1 MQIIFRCNNCEVI
14 NNISPDFLYRTCRNC
29 GKFIT
34 YFPGEAIIDNEE
46 EQITKQFLLM
56 KTLDKSSAEEFF
68 KRADID
74 EKRIEDLREKN
85 SRIIKVSTIIDSPYT
100 SPKDIVFF
108 IINERDSIT
117 VDELIQKSQAFEIS
131 LDILEKLILKMK
143 REGLIYQPNGWTLM
157 LV

>member
-14 NNISPDFLYRTCRNC
+14 NNISPDFLYRICRNC

-34 YFPGEAIIDNEE
+34 YLPGEAIFDNEE
-46 EQITKQFLLM
+46 EQITKQFLQM

-68 KRADID
+68 KRADMD
-74 EKRIEDLREKN
+74 EKRIKDLREKN
-85 SRIIKVSTIIDSPYT
+85 SKTIKVSTIIDSPYT
-100 SPKDIVFF
+100 SPKDIVLF
-108 IINERDSIT
+108 IINEGGSIT
-117 VDELIQKSQAFEIS
+117 VDELIQKCQAFEIS
-131 LDILEKLILKMK
+131 LDILERLILKMK